1 MVERRRAPTAV
12 QGVDDPAVAG
22 CRAVP
27 TVVVPVEV
35 RRGPVVVPMAAGRGA
50 PAGRAAVPIVGVAR
64 VVAVDRAAVPTGRRG
79 EGRHADPEA
88 DRGARVVARAVP
100 TSAPEVRR
108 GPTVVRSEADR
119 QAVPT
124 VDRLVVVP
132 RVGRTRVGPTWV
144 VLTSGA
150 RLVVRTWARRRS
162 VPRVVAPTVDRLVVV
177 LRVGRTWVVLTSG
190 ARLVVR
196 TWARRRS
203 VPRVVAP
210 TGLRRVRPKSVRC
223 AAAQAAPT
231 VDQNSADRDPADRDP
246 VDQDPAARPG
256 RVPARDHRVREA
268 APDRAPNRSTVHSAE
283 RTRGPAVA
291 AAVAGFHP
299 GATAW
304 ECRGPVHI
312 GRRPAEAP
320 AEAEVPA
327 GRTRR
332 PVGNHRLVERAAHR
346 IADTVAHPLSVGYR
360 TPRNCCCP
368 SAGLQAEVSIYRHD
382 AVELEPPLCRRLSTV
397 PYRRNVGVGLPQCRC
412 LPDPPAPW
420 S

>member
-132 RVGRTRVGPTWV
+132 RVGRTRVGP
-144 VLTSGA
+144 
-150 RLVVRTWARRRS
+150 
-162 VPRVVAPTVDRLVVV
+162 
-177 LRVGRTWVVLTSG
+177 TWVVLTSG